1 MKDLI
6 KFNSL
11 RGLFLVIVGIGGLGY
26 YNQSSLSDYLDPST
40 ASMPRAHLLL
50 AENEY
55 RRDKL
60 EESYREIDLGIKS
73 LYSIEDYSDSVAN
86 YYIELAIKELELIK
100 DEIIKDSVNTED
112 MNHAFFETFNAMAYV
127 NLRLSELRLEED
139 RKMKALEYF
148 KNSFSNL
155 KLSISYA
162 NHNDVKKEEKVIAE
176 MRHIL
181 KEFKSEEDFEGFDYE
196 QLNSEIEALME

>member
-11 RGLFLVIVGIGGLGY
+11 RGMFLVFVGIGALVY
-26 YNQSSLSDYLDPST
+26 FNQSSLSDYLDSST
-40 ASMPRAHLLL
+40 AKMPRAHLLL

-73 LYSIEDYSDSVAN
+73 LYAIEDYSDSVTS
-86 YYIELAIKELELIK
+86 YYIELAIMELELIK
-100 DEIIKDSVNTED
+100 DEILNDSVNAED

-148 KNSFSNL
+148 KNSFANL
-155 KLSISYA
+155 KLSMTYA
-162 NHNDVKKEEKVIAE
+162 DNDYVKKEEKIIAE
-176 MRHIL
+176 VRHIL
-181 KEFKSEEDFEGFDYE
+181 KAFKSEEDFEGFDYE
-196 QLNSEIEALME
+196 QLNSEIEALMQ